1 MKSKKI
7 TLNVFNAVGE
17 NVFHMSP
24 CAPDHVISALTL
36 FNEIGH
42 RITIDVEE
50 VVLTSAPSN

>member
-1 MKSKKI
+1 MKQKKI
-7 TLNVFNAVGE
+7 TLNVFNADGQ

-36 FNEIGH
+36 FSEIGY

-50 VVLTSAPSN
+50 IVLASAPSN